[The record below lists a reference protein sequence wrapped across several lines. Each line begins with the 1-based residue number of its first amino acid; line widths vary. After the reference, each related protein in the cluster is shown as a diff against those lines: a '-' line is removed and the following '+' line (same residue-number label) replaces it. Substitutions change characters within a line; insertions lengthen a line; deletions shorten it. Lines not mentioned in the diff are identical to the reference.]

1 VKPLWLALGW
11 VSFGLG
17 IIGAFL
23 PVIPTTPFLI
33 LSAFLFSKSSPR
45 LHAWILS
52 LPHAGPAISEWRD
65 HGVVRP
71 RAKIL
76 CSVMIAAS
84 LISLWIY
91 VDMAQPLKIILTIL
105 LMSVLAFVVTRSGR
119 V

>member
-1 VKPLWLALGW
+1 MKVLWLTLGW

-45 LHAWILS
+45 LHAWILA
-52 LPHAGPAISEWRD
+52 LPYAGPAILEWRD
-65 HGVVRP
+65 HRVVRP

-76 CSVMIAAS
+76 CLVMVGVS
-84 LISLWIY
+84 LFSIWRFATVIEP
-91 VDMAQPLKIILTIL
+91 VKIILTIIL
-105 LMSVLAFVVTRSGR
+105 LSVLVFVLSRQSR